1 MGVDTVVRGAPTAAQ
16 CFGTEGIILDAKNN
30 LLYTFGDSR
39 TPGLVGAA
47 GSAPAAGPVP
57 AAYAPAASPTFTG
70 TVTQPTPPV
79 LTAALTQA
87 TVGAAGGATALPAT
101 PTGYLKLSIN
111 GTVFAVPYY
120 AVS

>member
-1 MGVDTVVRGAPTAAQ
+1 
-16 CFGTEGIILDAKNN
+16 

-39 TPGLVGAA
+39 TPGLVGNS
-47 GSAPAAGPVP
+47 GSAPV
-57 AAYAPAASPTFTG
+57 ASPTFTG

-79 LTAALTQA
+79 LTAALTQT

-120 AVS
+120 AAS